1 MSGALL
7 GMIVLVTVLAAF
19 GLLVMAGGANL
30 RDEDGE
36 E

>member
-1 MSGALL
+1 MSGVLL
-7 GMIVLVTVLAAF
+7 CMIVLVTALAAF
-19 GLLVMAGGANL
+19 GLLVMAGGAKL

>member
-1 MSGALL
+1 MSALL
-7 GMIVLVTVLAAF
+7 CLAVLVTALAVFA
-19 GLLVMAGGANL
+19 LLVSAGGAKL